1 VTPRFRWIALFA
13 ASSLAVFACA
23 QGEDP
28 NDTAGDIGGDF
39 DGGDIDGGNGTAN
52 GDQDGGGVVPGDQ
65 DSSINQGKNGGNG
78 GATDAATK
86 DAAGKTAPD
95 GSTGGGTDSGSSS
108 DSGTTVDAGVDANCV
123 VTTTNL
129 LTNPGFDTGLA
140 PWAQNPTG
148 IIDTPPHLPVTPQA
162 GNYAAWLGGDL
173 NATDT
178 LFQKVMVPAT
188 TTSLHVKG
196 YKWFTTQ
203 DVPGF
208 DVLSI
213 QTRTSSGTKLEE
225 LASLSPSKDDTKWV
239 AFDYT
244 VPTTHAGQTI
254 ELALISDTDDSLN
267 TNFFIDSLEVDATYC
282 K

>member
-1 VTPRFRWIALFA
+1 VTPRFRWIAVFA
-13 ASSLAVFACA
+13 ASSLAIFACA
-23 QGEDP
+23 QGDDP
-28 NDTAGDIGGDF
+28 NAGGDLGGDV
-39 DGGDIDGGNGTAN
+39 DGGDIDGGNGN
-52 GDQDGGGVVPGDQ
+52 GDQDGAGNVTGDQ
-65 DSSINQGKNGGNG
+65 DSSISQGKGGTG
-78 GATDAATK
+78 GDGTTDAATK
-86 DAAGKTAPD
+86 DAAGKMQSDA
-95 GSTGGGTDSGSSS
+95 SSGGTDSGSTQ
-108 DSGTTVDAGVDANCV
+108 DSGGTTMDAGVDANCV

-129 LTNPGFDTGLA
+129 LTNPGFDMGLA
-140 PWAQNPTG
+140 PWAQNPNT
-148 IIDTPPHLPVTPQA
+148 IIDTPPDLPLTPQSGA
-162 GNYAAWLGGDL
+162 YAAWLGGDL

-203 DVPGF
+203 DAPGF

-213 QTRTSSGTKLEE
+213 QTRTSSGTMLEE

-254 ELALISDTDDSLN
+254 EIAFISSTDDSLN

>member
-1 VTPRFRWIALFA
+1 VTPRFRWIAVFA

-23 QGEDP
+23 QGA
-28 NDTAGDIGGDF
+28 NDGAGDLGGVTDV
-39 DGGDIDGGNGTAN
+39 DGGGNGNGN
-52 GDQDGGGVVPGDQ
+52 GDQDGGGVITGDQ
-65 DSSINQGKNGGNG
+65 DSAINQGKGGSG
-78 GATDAATK
+78 GDGTTDAATK
-86 DAAGKTAPD
+86 DAAGKMQSDA
-95 GSTGGGTDSGSSS
+95 SSGGGTDSGSTQ
-108 DSGTTVDAGVDANCV
+108 DSGTTTMDAGVDANCV

-129 LTNPGFDTGLA
+129 LTNPGFDMGLA
-140 PWAQNPTG
+140 PWAQTPNT
-148 IIDTPPHLPVTPQA
+148 IIDTPPDLPLTPQS
-162 GNYAAWLGGDL
+162 GTYAAWLGGDL

-178 LFQKVMVPAT
+178 LFQKVVVPAT

-213 QTRTSSGTKLEE
+213 QTRTSAGAMLEE

-254 ELALISDTDDSLN
+254 EIAFISSTDGSLN
-267 TNFFIDSLEVDATYC
+267 TNFFIDTLEVDATYC